1 MPNDAEEQEIQEDDE
16 EVGRKREAIRKNYKN
31 KKFNKEV
38 EKIKKLDQME
48 GKKKKQKNFTG
59 SKQNSRIN
67 HDDIIAEE
75 TFDDDDA
82 NIEIRK

>member
-1 MPNDAEEQEIQEDDE
+1 MPNDVEEQEIQEDDE

-48 GKKKKQKNFTG
+48 GKKKK
-59 SKQNSRIN
+59 
-67 HDDIIAEE
+67 
-75 TFDDDDA
+75 
-82 NIEIRK
+82 